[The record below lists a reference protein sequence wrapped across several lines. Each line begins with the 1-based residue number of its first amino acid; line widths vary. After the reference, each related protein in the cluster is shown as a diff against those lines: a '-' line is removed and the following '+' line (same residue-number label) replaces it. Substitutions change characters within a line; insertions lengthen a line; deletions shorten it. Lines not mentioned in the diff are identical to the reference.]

1 MNCELCRIKEATIH
15 IKNAQG
21 TLDLC
26 SDCRMDIQASF
37 SYYIGGNEVVKEEYE
52 QRTETS

>member
-1 MNCELCRIKEATIH
+1 MICELCRIKEATIH

-37 SYYIGGNEVVKEEYE
+37 SYYVGGNEVVKEEYE

>member
-1 MNCELCRIKEATIH
+1 MKCELCRHEETTIH

-26 SDCRMDIQASF
+26 QPCRMDIQSSF
-37 SYYIGGNEVVKEEYE
+37 SYYIGGNEVVKEEYDE
-52 QRTETS
+52 RIQKT